1 MAKRRSHIEKRLE
14 ILINIGNYE
23 SLRVGTVFGEDIEW
37 STKEE
42 RQKKL
47 NGITK
52 SLKEEVSKDVNDVLD
67 SFDLRK
73 RATSTLKNGRVE
85 NNSFDNIAEEDD
97 DDGDDD
103 FNL

>member
-1 MAKRRSHIEKRLE
+1 MAKRTSYIEKRLE

-23 SLRVGTVFGEDIEW
+23 SLRVGTLFGENIEW

-73 RATSTLKNGRVE
+73 KATSTLQNGRVK
-85 NNSFDNIAEEDD
+85 NKFFDNIAEEENDD
-97 DDGDDD
+97 NDDD